1 MKVDKT
7 GKLVRGIIFVIL
19 VAMSLITI
27 FPIVYTIFG
36 SFKPTMEILT
46 SGKLWAVHPTF
57 NNYINAV
64 ENIDLLRYSANS
76 LIICV
81 LAVLGTV
88 IVTSMTAYVLT
99 RRSDLPGGKFIMGMY
114 MASMFISLPVV
125 TIYPIFKL
133 LIVLKLNLSL
143 AGQIIV
149 AIGGAT
155 YVFMIT
161 GYLKG
166 ISKEIDEAAYIDGC
180 GFFRTYW
187 QIILPLIRPIIATVA
202 LFTFKSTWNSYLMP
216 SILTMGN
223 DELKPLTVAIVE
235 LKNSGHAATDTGL
248 MLAGATISI
257 VPIVIMYIIANKNFL
272 NGLSDGAVK
281 G

>member
-1 MKVDKT
+1 
-7 GKLVRGIIFVIL
+7 
-19 VAMSLITI
+19 MSAVTI
-27 FPIVYTIFG
+27 FPIAYTILG
-36 SFKPTMEILT
+36 SFKSTMEILT
-46 SGKLWAVHPTF
+46 SGKLLPQAPTIA
-57 NNYINAV
+57 NYINAV
-64 ENIDLLRYSANS
+64 ENIELLTYSANS

-81 LAVLGTV
+81 LAVAGTI

-99 RRSDLPGGKFIMGMY
+99 RRPDLPGGKFIMGMY

-133 LIVLKLNLSL
+133 LISLKLNMSL
-143 AGQIIV
+143 AGQIVV
-149 AIGGAT
+149 AVGGAT
-155 YVFMIT
+155 YVFMIC

-166 ISKEIDEAAYIDGC
+166 LPREIDEAAYIDGC

-187 QIILPLIRPIIATVA
+187 EIVFPLIRPIIATVA

-223 DELKPLTVAIVE
+223 DKLKPLTVAIVE

-257 VPIVIMYIIANKNFL
+257 VPIVLMYIIANKNFL
-272 NGLSDGAVK
+272 NGLASGAVK